1 MANRRIS
8 RNKRRRKSVEGD
20 SESSTRRET
29 SQFTKEIADANASD
43 SGSGPSDGKSTIGS
57 GDDVVGGR
65 SKLAT
70 CRQKRRRVPPKNSR
84 GQGDLEGYRNGA
96 RQGDSDGEDDGDG
109 NDTDDGDAECEESGE
124 QDDPPA
130 ADSTITTEGDDNSQS
145 HAFPLGGAAADGDD
159 SHPPRHVVGQKVY
172 AKDSDGCLYL
182 AVIRQSCTVTPDAAL
197 SMIIGER
204 PSEESLEPLSY
215 AHFVHYQGW
224 NVRWDKWI
232 HDSELIEDTK
242 ENQQKAKMLK
252 KANSK
257 KGREL
262 AKRAAEKAEA
272 ARKATE
278 AEDASAA
285 RPPKDKTALAT
296 SESAAGSASY
306 FSKER
311 SADPKEGPL
320 RRRGLTSTSL
330 AASLNERSKAAAERM
345 ALPFSL
351 KRVLVDEWERIV
363 VHTRNADGSGFP
375 GRIVADVPAEIT
387 VGRVLKDFLASKRTQ
402 LLGNEK
408 KEREEDDKA
417 GAEKKEDQEEKTNAQ
432 NKHEKKI
439 ITKKKEK
446 KEKNNER
453 EKSEKSEEDKD
464 AQSDEEKSKP
474 QVLTEKERLV
484 RDAKLTKWIHVTEDL
499 ASYFDE
505 SLPIYLLYRNE
516 RPHHLY
522 VRRHPDLGAKRPVDL
537 YGAEYLLRLFVR
549 IPLLCSKE
557 LGGEADSEFEE
568 LSHRVGEIIRF
579 LQRRQVEYFRQKY
592 RAPTTEEL
600 TEAEVKHLERK
611 NRSKSRGGAASAAKT
626 R

>member
-1 MANRRIS
+1 MANRRNS
-8 RNKRRRKSVEGD
+8 GNKRTRKFVQD
-20 SESSTRRET
+20 DNESRTSREH
-29 SQFTKEIADANASD
+29 KEIAADGASD
-43 SGSGPSDGKSTIGS
+43 SGSGTSDEKSTIGS
-57 GDDVVGGR
+57 GDDVIGGR
-65 SKLAT
+65 S
-70 CRQKRRRVPPKNSR
+70 KRRRVPPKKFSR
-84 GQGDLEGYRNGA
+84 GQADLEAHRNGA
-96 RQGDSDGEDDGDG
+96 RQDESDGDDDGDG
-109 NDTDDGDAECEESGE
+109 NGTEDGDAECAESGE

-145 HAFPLGGAAADGDD
+145 HAFPIGGAAADGDD

-182 AVIRQSCTVTPDAAL
+182 AVIRQSCTVTPEAAM

-204 PSEESLEPLSY
+204 PTEESLEPISH

-272 ARKATE
+272 ARKA
-278 AEDASAA
+278 AEEGDASAA
-285 RPPKDKTALAT
+285 RPPKEKAT
-296 SESAAGSASY
+296 LSTSKSTVGSASY

-330 AASLNERSKAAAERM
+330 AAFLNESSKAAAERM

-408 KEREEDDKA
+408 KEGEEDDKA
-417 GAEKKEDQEEKTNAQ
+417 GAEKKEDQEGKKNAQ

-439 ITKKKEK
+439 MPKKKE
-446 KEKNNER
+446 EKNNEKER
-453 EKSEKSEEDKD
+453 SEKSEKDKDD

-549 IPLLCSKE
+549 LPLLCSKE
-557 LGGEADSEFEE
+557 LGRESDSEFEE

-611 NRSKSRGGAASAAKT
+611 NKSKNRGGAASATNGGYKT
-626 R
+626 K